1 MKNYLSGDFFDSTK
15 QFLRKMRA
23 TILLLLMFASSL
35 LATNV
40 HSQVAKVNISV
51 KNSSVIQVLRTIESQ
66 TDYLFVYDKNEID
79 LTREVNLETGS
90 HAVSEILSEMFSETN
105 VVFAMNGSNIML
117 MVKPSGVQ
125 QQKTISGKVT
135 DNTGAPLPGVSV
147 VIKGTTNGTITDANG
162 NYSLIGVQSKATLQY
177 SFVGM
182 KSEEVVVDNKSVIN
196 VSLSEEAIG
205 IEEVVAVGYGSQRKE
220 SVTGSVASMGG
231 DKLRDVPSSNISQ
244 ALQGRVSGVEMSQ
257 TSSKPGSTMQIRI
270 RGTRSLNA
278 SNDPLVVLDGIPFAG
293 SISDI
298 STDDIKSIDIL
309 KDASATAIY
318 GSRGANGVILVTS
331 NKGKK
336 GQDAHLSYN
345 GYEGLRTVFAK
356 YPMMN
361 GPEFVALRAASN
373 QFKNTIDEADDVN
386 TDWQDLLYKNGTI
399 SNHDIGV
406 SGGSTKGSYNFGLGY
421 FKDQAV
427 IPLQNFTRYS
437 FRASLDQEIG
447 EYFRV
452 GFSSNSNYSVNNGNN
467 LGAVGNALA
476 RSPIANIHNADGTLK
491 TRIQESTSGAQ
502 WVSTRSTIEALGDQ
516 YIDQTKAYGSYNS
529 AYAEVK
535 IPGVEGLKARVNLGL
550 NYRQS
555 NYGNYTGVGVFSG
568 TPTNPSTASISN
580 EHTTNW
586 AVENLLTYDRVFA
599 EKHKINA
606 VAMYSAEQTTYNKS
620 QVSAKNLPADFFQFY
635 NLGRAASTDITV
647 DPNNQLYTQSGLMSY
662 MGRVMYSYDD
672 RYMLSA
678 TFRSDASSRLA
689 AGHKWHSYPAVSV
702 GWNIGK
708 EAFMQDIYW
717 LESLKLR
724 AGYGQ
729 TSNQAVDP
737 YKTLGLMSAN
747 PYNFGSSTYST
758 GFSVT
763 NLPNPKLG
771 WEFSTTYNFG
781 VDFSFLKNRISGTA
795 EYYSMNTK
803 NVLLSVGMP
812 SSSGV
817 SSYMANVGETG
828 NKGFELSLNG
838 TILDNLNG
846 WTWEVGVNVYANHN
860 KLLALAS
867 GADRDEGN
875 SWFKGHPIDAVYDFK
890 KIGLWQADDK
900 FQSILEPG
908 GNVGMIKVKYAGDY
922 YKEGDNIPTGRQVG
936 DPVRSIGAADRQI
949 MDITPDFQG
958 GFNTRV
964 AYKGFDLSVIGTFKS
979 GGIVMSTLYGGA
991 SYLNNLNT
999 RSGNNVKVDYWTP
1012 TNTGAKYPKPNG
1024 VGGDNPKY
1032 ASTLGYFNASYMK
1045 VRTITLGYN
1054 VNPKLLR
1061 FAHVE
1066 KLRIY
1071 GTVENP
1077 FVLFS
1082 PYTKESGM
1090 DPETNSYGNENA
1102 AVPLSNSQRRLL
1114 TIAVNTPTT
1123 RNYLVGI
1130 NVTF

>member
-196 VSLSEEAIG
+196 VSLSEETIG

-476 RSPIANIHNADGTLK
+476 RSPIANIYNADGTLK

-606 VAMYSAEQTTYNKS
+606 VAMYSAEQTTYSKS

-846 WTWEVGVNVYANHN
+846 WTWEAGVNVYANHN

-908 GNVGMIKVKYAGDY
+908 GNVGMIKVKYTGDY

-1032 ASTLGYFNASYMK
+1032 ASTLGYFNASYLK

-1061 FAHVE
+1061 FAHIE
-1066 KLRIY
+1066 KLRLY

>member
-1 MKNYLSGDFFDSTK
+1 MKKNKLFQYATVVLPLLFF
-15 QFLRKMRA
+15 
-23 TILLLLMFASSL
+23 SL
-35 LATNV
+35 WSYAQTSMIRGTV
-40 HSQVAKVNISV
+40 IDEKGESMVGVN
-51 KNSSVIQVLRTIESQ
+51 
-66 TDYLFVYDKNEID
+66 
-79 LTREVNLETGS
+79 
-90 HAVSEILSEMFSETN
+90 
-105 VVFAMNGSNIML
+105 
-117 MVKPSGVQ
+117 
-125 QQKTISGKVT
+125 
-135 DNTGAPLPGVSV
+135 V
-147 VIKGTTNGTITDANG
+147 VIKGTTTGTITDVDGKYQLQAEAKSTLDFSFIGYKNQSVLVG
-162 NYSLIGVQSKATLQY
+162 NQK
-177 SFVGM
+177 
-182 KSEEVVVDNKSVIN
+182 VIN
-196 VSLSEEAIG
+196 VSLLPTDVAVD
-205 IEEVVAVGYGSQRKE
+205 EVVVVGYGTQRKE
-220 SVTGSVASMGG
+220 SVTGSVASMKG
-231 DKLRDVPSSNISQ
+231 DVIRDVPATDISK

-257 TSSKPGSTMQIRI
+257 TSSKPGATMQIRI

-318 GSRGANGVILVTS
+318 GSRGANGVLLVTT
-331 NKGKK
+331 NKGQK
-336 GQDAHLSYN
+336 GQKAHLTYN
-345 GYEGLRTVFAK
+345 GYEGVKAVFAK

-373 QFKNTIDEADDVN
+373 QFKNTLDEADDVN
-386 TDWQDLLYKNGTI
+386 TDWQDLLYKNGTV
-399 SNHDIGV
+399 SNHDLGL
-406 SGGSTKGSYNFGLGY
+406 SGGNEKGSYNFGMGY
-421 FKDQAV
+421 YKDQAV
-427 IPLQNFTRYS
+427 VPLQNYTRYS
-437 FRASLDQEIG
+437 FRASVDQEIN
-447 EYFRV
+447 EFLHF

-476 RSPIANIHNADGTLK
+476 RSPIANIYNADGTLK

-516 YIDQTKAYGSYNS
+516 YIDQTRAFGSYNS
-529 AYAEVK
+529 AFGEIK
-535 IPGVEGLKARVNLGL
+535 IPGVDGLKARVNLGL

-555 NYGNYTGVGVFSG
+555 NYGNYTGIGVFSG
-568 TPTNPSTASISN
+568 TPTNPSTANISN

-586 AVENLLTYDRVFA
+586 AVENLLTYDHTFA

-606 VAMYSAEQTTYNKS
+606 VAMYSAEQTTYFKS

-662 MGRVMYSYDD
+662 MGRVMYSYND
-672 RYMLSA
+672 RYMLSV
-678 TFRSDASSRLA
+678 TMRSDASSRLA
-689 AGHKWHSYPAVSV
+689 EGHKWHSYPAVSV
-702 GWNIGK
+702 GWNIKK
-708 EAFMQDIYW
+708 ESFMQNVAW
-717 LESLKLR
+717 LDNLKLR
-724 AGYGQ
+724 VGYGQ

-737 YKTLGLMSAN
+737 YKTLGLLSAN
-747 PYNFGSSTYST
+747 PYNFGSGTYST

-771 WEFSTTYNFG
+771 WEFSTTYNYG
-781 VDFSFLKNRISGTA
+781 LDFTILKNRLSGTV
-795 EYYSMNTK
+795 EYYTMNTK

-817 SSYMANVGETG
+817 SSYMANIGETG

-846 WTWEVGVNVYANHN
+846 WTWEAGVNVYTNQN

-867 GADRDEGN
+867 GKTIDEGN
-875 SWFKGHPIDAVYDFK
+875 SWFVGHPIDAIYDYK

-900 FQSILEPG
+900 YQSILEPG
-908 GNVGMIKVKYAGDY
+908 GNVGMIKVEYTGTYNADGT
-922 YKEGDNIPTGRQVG
+922 PTRA
-936 DPVRSIGAADRQI
+936 IGAADRQI

-964 AYKGFDLSVIGTFKS
+964 AYKGFDLSIIGTFKS
-979 GGIVMSTLYGGA
+979 GGIVMSTLYSGS
-991 SYLNNLNT
+991 SYLNNLNS

-1032 ASTLGYFNASYMK
+1032 ASTMGYFDASYLK

-1054 VNPKLLR
+1054 VNPKWLKYAR
-1061 FAHVE
+1061 IE

-1071 GTVENP
+1071 STVENP
-1077 FVLFS
+1077 FVFFS
-1082 PYTKESGM
+1082 PYKKESGM

-1102 AVPLSNSQRRLL
+1102 AVPLSDSKKRLL

>member
-1 MKNYLSGDFFDSTK
+1 MKKNEPLEGLICPSLK
-15 QFLRKMRA
+15 K
-23 TILLLLMFASSL
+23 ILLIMRIAFILFLVGILQTM
-35 LATNV
+35 ATNV
-40 HSQVAKVNISV
+40 YSQKTKLSMDISNTELVNVLDRIETQTDFFFLYNEKLIDTNRKVTISV
-51 KNSSVIQVLRTIESQ
+51 KDQGIEDVLKS
-66 TDYLFVYDKNEID
+66 LFAGTEVRYSIID
-79 LTREVNLETGS
+79 RKI
-90 HAVSEILSEMFSETN
+90 ILSPADAPVS
-105 VVFAMNGSNIML
+105 S
-117 MVKPSGVQ
+117 Q
-125 QQKTISGKVT
+125 QQKTVSGKVT
-135 DNTGAPLPGVSV
+135 DSAGGPLPGVSV
-147 VIKGTTNGTITDANG
+147 IIKGTTNGTITDSNG
-162 NYSLIGVQSKATLQY
+162 NYSLVGIQAKSILQF

-182 KSEEVVVDNKSVIN
+182 KTQEIVVENRSAIN
-196 VSLSEEAIG
+196 VSLQDETIG
-205 IEEVVAVGYGSQRKE
+205 IEEVVAVGYGVQRKE

-231 DKLRDVPSSNISQ
+231 DKLRDVPSANISQ

-257 TSSKPGSTMQIRI
+257 TSSKPGSSMQIRI

-318 GSRGANGVILVTS
+318 GSRGANGVILITS

-399 SNHDIGV
+399 SNHDLGV
-406 SGGSTKGSYNFGLGY
+406 SGGSSKGSYNFGLGY

-452 GFSSNSNYSVNNGNN
+452 GFSSNSNYSVNNANN

-476 RSPIANIHNADGTLK
+476 RSPIANIYNADGTLK

-516 YIDQTKAYGSYNS
+516 YVDQTRAYGSYNS

-550 NYRQS
+550 NYRQG

-568 TPTNPSTASISN
+568 TPTNPSTANINN

-586 AVENLLTYDRVFA
+586 AVENLLTYDRVFS

-662 MGRVMYSYDD
+662 MGRVMYSYAD

-708 EAFMQDIYW
+708 ESFMQGIYW

-781 VDFSFLKNRISGTA
+781 VDFSFLKNRVSGTA

-846 WTWEVGVNVYANHN
+846 WTWEVGVNVYTNHN

-867 GADRDEGN
+867 GATRDEGN
-875 SWFKGHPIDAVYDFK
+875 SW
-890 KIGLWQADDK
+890 
-900 FQSILEPG
+900 
-908 GNVGMIKVKYAGDY
+908 
-922 YKEGDNIPTGRQVG
+922 
-936 DPVRSIGAADRQI
+936 
-949 MDITPDFQG
+949 
-958 GFNTRV
+958 
-964 AYKGFDLSVIGTFKS
+964 
-979 GGIVMSTLYGGA
+979 
-991 SYLNNLNT
+991 
-999 RSGNNVKVDYWTP
+999 
-1012 TNTGAKYPKPNG
+1012 
-1024 VGGDNPKY
+1024 
-1032 ASTLGYFNASYMK
+1032 
-1045 VRTITLGYN
+1045 
-1054 VNPKLLR
+1054 
-1061 FAHVE
+1061 
-1066 KLRIY
+1066 
-1071 GTVENP
+1071 
-1077 FVLFS
+1077 
-1082 PYTKESGM
+1082 
-1090 DPETNSYGNENA
+1090 
-1102 AVPLSNSQRRLL
+1102 RL
-1114 TIAVNTPTT
+1114 IAVLPC
-1123 RNYLVGI
+1123 I
-1130 NVTF
+1130 K

>member
-467 LGAVGNALA
+467 LGAVGSALA
-476 RSPIANIHNADGTLK
+476 RSPIANIYNADGTLK

>member
-1 MKNYLSGDFFDSTK
+1 MKK
-15 QFLRKMRA
+15 KRFLKVVGL
-23 TILLLLMFASSL
+23 IVPLLLLSIWSFGQPK
-35 LATNV
+35 TV
-40 HSQVAKVNISV
+40 QGTV
-51 KNSSVIQVLRTIESQ
+51 KDI
-66 TDYLFVYDKNEID
+66 
-79 LTREVNLETGS
+79 TGNP
-90 HAVSEILSEMFSETN
+90 I
-105 VVFAMNGSNIML
+105 
-117 MVKPSGVQ
+117 
-125 QQKTISGKVT
+125 
-135 DNTGAPLPGVSV
+135 PGVTV
-147 VIKGTTNGTITDANG
+147 MVKGTTQGTLTGSDGSYALKDANSDG
-162 NYSLIGVQSKATLQY
+162 VLIF

-182 KSEEVVVDNKSVIN
+182 KTTEVAINGRSQISVNLAEEVSDIDEVVV
-196 VSLSEEAIG
+196 
-205 IEEVVAVGYGSQRKE
+205 VGYGTQRKE
-220 SVTGSVASMGG
+220 AVTGSVSSMKG
-231 DKLRDVPSSNISQ
+231 DVLRDVPGSDISR
-244 ALQGRVSGVEMSQ
+244 ALQGRISGVEMSQ
-257 TSSKPGSTMQIRI
+257 TSSKPGATMQIRI

-331 NKGKK
+331 NRGQK
-336 GQDAHLSYN
+336 GQDVHVTYS
-345 GYEGLRTVFAK
+345 GYEGAKTVFAK

-373 QFKNTIDEADDVN
+373 QFKNTLDEADDVN
-386 TDWQDLLYKNGTI
+386 TDWQDLLYKNGMIT
-399 SNHDIGV
+399 NHDLGV

-421 FKDQAV
+421 LKDQAV

-447 EYFRV
+447 EYLHF

-476 RSPIANIHNADGTLK
+476 RSPIANIYNEDGTLK

-516 YIDQTKAYGSYNS
+516 YIDQTKAFGSYNS
-529 AYAEVK
+529 AYGEVK
-535 IPGVEGLKARVNLGL
+535 IPGVDGLKARVNLGL

-555 NYGNYTGVGVFSG
+555 NYGNYTGIGVFSG
-568 TPTNPSTASISN
+568 TPTNPSTANINN

-586 AVENLLTYDRVFA
+586 AIENLLTYDRVFA
-599 EKHKINA
+599 DKHKINA

-620 QVSAKNLPADFFQFY
+620 QVSAKNLPADFFLFY
-635 NLGRAASTDITV
+635 NLGRAASTDITI
-647 DPNNQLYTQSGLMSY
+647 DPNNQLYTQSGLISY

-689 AGHKWHSYPAVSV
+689 AGHKWHSYPAISV
-702 GWNIGK
+702 GWNIKK
-708 EAFMQDIYW
+708 ESFMEDVTW
-717 LESLKLR
+717 LDNLKLR

-781 VDFSFLKNRISGTA
+781 IDFAILKNRLSGTA

-846 WTWEVGVNVYANHN
+846 WTWEVGVNVYTNHN

-875 SWFKGHPIDAVYDFK
+875 SWFVGHPIDAIYDYEK
-890 KIGLWQADDK
+890 VGLWQAEDK

-908 GNVGMIKVKYAGDY
+908 GNVGMIKVKYTGDY
-922 YKEGDNIPTGRQVG
+922 YKEGDNIPIGRQVG
-936 DPVRSIGAADRQI
+936 DPVRSIGPADRQI

-958 GFNTRV
+958 GFNTRL
-964 AYKGFDLSVIGTFKS
+964 AYKGFDLSVIGSFKS

-991 SYLNNLNT
+991 SYLNNMNT

-1032 ASTLGYFNASYMK
+1032 ASTLGYFDASYLK

-1054 VNPKLLR
+1054 FNPKWLKHARIENLR
-1061 FAHVE
+1061 
-1066 KLRIY
+1066 LY
-1071 GTVENP
+1071 STVENP

-1102 AVPLSNSQRRLL
+1102 AVPLSYNQRRLL

>member
-1 MKNYLSGDFFDSTK
+1 
-15 QFLRKMRA
+15 MRA

>member
-1 MKNYLSGDFFDSTK
+1 MMKKNKLFQYATVVLPLLFF
-15 QFLRKMRA
+15 
-23 TILLLLMFASSL
+23 SL
-35 LATNV
+35 WSYAQTSMIRGTV
-40 HSQVAKVNISV
+40 IDEKGESMVGVN
-51 KNSSVIQVLRTIESQ
+51 
-66 TDYLFVYDKNEID
+66 
-79 LTREVNLETGS
+79 
-90 HAVSEILSEMFSETN
+90 
-105 VVFAMNGSNIML
+105 
-117 MVKPSGVQ
+117 
-125 QQKTISGKVT
+125 
-135 DNTGAPLPGVSV
+135 V
-147 VIKGTTNGTITDANG
+147 VIKGTTTGTITDVDGKYQLQAEAKSTLDFSFIGYKNQSVLVG
-162 NYSLIGVQSKATLQY
+162 NQKIINISLLPTDVA
-177 SFVGM
+177 VD
-182 KSEEVVVDNKSVIN
+182 EVVV
-196 VSLSEEAIG
+196 
-205 IEEVVAVGYGSQRKE
+205 VGYGTQRKE
-220 SVTGSVASMGG
+220 SVTGSVASMKG
-231 DKLRDVPSSNISQ
+231 DVMRDVPATDISK

-257 TSSKPGSTMQIRI
+257 TSSKPGATMQIRI

-318 GSRGANGVILVTS
+318 GSRGANGVLLVTT
-331 NKGKK
+331 NKGQK
-336 GQDAHLSYN
+336 GQKAHLTYN
-345 GYEGLRTVFAK
+345 GYEGVKAVFAK

-373 QFKNTIDEADDVN
+373 QFKNTLDEADDVN
-386 TDWQDLLYKNGTI
+386 TDWQDLLYKNGTV
-399 SNHDIGV
+399 SNHDLGL
-406 SGGSTKGSYNFGLGY
+406 SGGNEKGSYNFGMGY
-421 FKDQAV
+421 YKDQAV
-427 IPLQNFTRYS
+427 VPLQNYTRYS
-437 FRASLDQEIG
+437 FRASVDQEIN
-447 EYFRV
+447 EFLHF

-476 RSPIANIHNADGTLK
+476 RSPIANIYNADGTLK

-516 YIDQTKAYGSYNS
+516 YIDQTRAFGSYNS
-529 AYAEVK
+529 AFGEIK
-535 IPGVEGLKARVNLGL
+535 IPGVDGLKARVNLGL

-555 NYGNYTGVGVFSG
+555 NYGNYTGIGVFSG
-568 TPTNPSTASISN
+568 TPTNPSTANISN

-586 AVENLLTYDRVFA
+586 AVENLLTYDHTFA

-606 VAMYSAEQTTYNKS
+606 VAMYSAEQTTYFKS

-662 MGRVMYSYDD
+662 MGRVMYSYND
-672 RYMLSA
+672 RYMLSV
-678 TFRSDASSRLA
+678 TMRSDASSRLA
-689 AGHKWHSYPAVSV
+689 EGHKWHSYPAVSV
-702 GWNIGK
+702 GWNIKK
-708 EAFMQDIYW
+708 ESFMQNVAW
-717 LESLKLR
+717 LDNLKLR
-724 AGYGQ
+724 VGYGQ

-737 YKTLGLMSAN
+737 YKTLGLLSAN
-747 PYNFGSSTYST
+747 PYNFGSGTYST

-771 WEFSTTYNFG
+771 WEFSTTYNYG
-781 VDFSFLKNRISGTA
+781 LDFTILKNRLSGTV
-795 EYYSMNTK
+795 EYYTMNTK

-817 SSYMANVGETG
+817 SSYMANIGETG

-846 WTWEVGVNVYANHN
+846 WTWEAGVNVYTNQN

-867 GADRDEGN
+867 GKTIDEGN
-875 SWFKGHPIDAVYDFK
+875 SWFVGHPIDAIYDYK

-900 FQSILEPG
+900 YQSILEPG
-908 GNVGMIKVKYAGDY
+908 GNVGMIKVEYTGTYNADGT
-922 YKEGDNIPTGRQVG
+922 PTRA
-936 DPVRSIGAADRQI
+936 IGAADRQI

-964 AYKGFDLSVIGTFKS
+964 AYKGFDLSIIGTFKS
-979 GGIVMSTLYGGA
+979 GGIVMSTLYSGS
-991 SYLNNLNT
+991 SYLNNLNS

-1032 ASTLGYFNASYMK
+1032 ASTMGYFDASYLK

-1054 VNPKLLR
+1054 VNPKWLKYAR
-1061 FAHVE
+1061 IE

-1071 GTVENP
+1071 STVENP
-1077 FVLFS
+1077 FVFFS
-1082 PYTKESGM
+1082 PYKKESGM

-1102 AVPLSNSQRRLL
+1102 AVPLSDSKKRLL

>member
-1 MKNYLSGDFFDSTK
+1 MKKNEP
-15 QFLRKMRA
+15 LRELFYHSLKKTLLIMRIA
-23 TILLLLMFASSL
+23 IILLLVGFLQTRANNAYSQKTKLSMDISNTELVNVLDRIENQTEFFFLYNEKLIDANRKVSINVKDQGIEDVLKSL
-35 LATNV
+35 FSGTNV
-40 HSQVAKVNISV
+40 GYSI
-51 KNSSVIQVLRTIESQ
+51 
-66 TDYLFVYDKNEID
+66 ID
-79 LTREVNLETGS
+79 RKI
-90 HAVSEILSEMFSETN
+90 ILSPTEFLGT
-105 VVFAMNGSNIML
+105 A
-117 MVKPSGVQ
+117 Q
-125 QQKTISGKVT
+125 QQKTVTGKVDDT
-135 DNTGAPLPGVSV
+135 TGYPLPGVSV
-147 VIKGTTNGTITDANG
+147 VVKGTTNGTITDSNGKYTLANIPT
-162 NYSLIGVQSKATLQY
+162 NAVLQFT
-177 SFVGM
+177 FVGM
-182 KSEEVVVDNKSVIN
+182 KAQEIALGSRAVIN
-196 VSLSEEAIG
+196 VTLVEEAIG
-205 IEEVVAVGYGSQRKE
+205 IEEVVAVGYGVQRKE
-220 SVTGSVASMGG
+220 SVTGSVATMGG

-257 TSSKPGSTMQIRI
+257 TSSKPGSSMQIRI

-331 NKGKK
+331 NKGQK
-336 GQDAHLSYN
+336 GQEAHITYS
-345 GYEGLRTVFAK
+345 GYEGVKTVFAK

-373 QFKNTIDEADDVN
+373 QFKNTLDEADDVN
-386 TDWQDLLYKNGTI
+386 TDWQDLLYKNGMIT
-399 SNHDIGV
+399 NHDLGIN
-406 SGGSTKGSYNFGLGY
+406 GGNAKGSYNFGLGY

-437 FRASLDQEIG
+437 FRASLDQEVG
-447 EYFRV
+447 KYLHF
-452 GFSSNSNYSVNNGNN
+452 GFSTNSNYSVNNGNN

-476 RSPIANIHNADGTLK
+476 RSPIANIYNADGTLK
-491 TRIQESTSGAQ
+491 TRIQESTSGTQ

-516 YIDQTKAYGSYNS
+516 YIDQTRAYGSYNS
-529 AYAEVK
+529 AFGEVK

-555 NYGNYTGVGVFSG
+555 NYGNYTGIGVFSG
-568 TPTNPSTASISN
+568 TPTNPSTANINN

-586 AVENLLTYDRVFA
+586 AVENLLTYDHTFA

-606 VAMYSAEQTTYNKS
+606 VAMYSAEQTTYFKS

-647 DPNNQLYTQSGLMSY
+647 DPNNQLYTQSGLVSY
-662 MGRVMYSYDD
+662 MGRIMYSFDD

-678 TFRSDASSRLA
+678 TFRADASSRLA
-689 AGHKWHSYPAVSV
+689 AGHKWHSYPALSI
-702 GWNIGK
+702 GWNIKK
-708 EAFMQDIYW
+708 ESFMQDVTW
-717 LESLKLR
+717 LDNLKLR

-781 VDFSFLKNRISGTA
+781 LDFTILKNRLSGTA

-846 WTWEVGVNVYANHN
+846 WTWEVGVNVYTNHN

-875 SWFKGHPIDAVYDFK
+875 SWFVDHPIDAIYDYK

-900 FQSILEPG
+900 YQSVLEPG
-908 GNVGMIKVKYAGDY
+908 GNVGMIKVKYVGTYNTD
-922 YKEGDNIPTGRQVG
+922 GTPT
-936 DPVRSIGAADRQI
+936 RSIGPADRQI

-999 RSGNNVKVDYWTP
+999 RSGNNVKVDYWTT
-1012 TNTGAKYPKPNG
+1012 TNTDAKYPKPNG

-1032 ASTLGYFNASYMK
+1032 ASTLGYFDASYLK

-1054 VNPKLLR
+1054 LNPKWLR
-1061 FAHVE
+1061 LAGIE
-1066 KLRIY
+1066 KLRLY

-1102 AVPLSNSQRRLL
+1102 AVPLSNSQKRLL